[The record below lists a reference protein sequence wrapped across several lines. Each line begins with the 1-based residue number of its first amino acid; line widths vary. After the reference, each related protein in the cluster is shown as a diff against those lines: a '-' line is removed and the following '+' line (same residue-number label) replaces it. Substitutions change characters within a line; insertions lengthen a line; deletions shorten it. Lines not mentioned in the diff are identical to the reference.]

1 MDADADGHHIST
13 LMLTFFYRHLPDL
26 IRRGHVFLAQ
36 PPLYRIDIGRE
47 THWALDDAHKA
58 RILAAAKGNAKP
70 EIQRFKGLGEMM
82 PEQLKQ
88 TTLDR
93 KTRLALR
100 VQINDELAT
109 DQVMNGLMG
118 KDASVRFKF
127 IMDRAAQADEL
138 DV

>member
-1 MDADADGHHIST
+1 
-13 LMLTFFYRHLPDL
+13 
-26 IRRGHVFLAQ
+26 LAQ
-36 PPLYRIDIGRE
+36 PPLYRIDIGKD
-47 THWALDDAHKA
+47 TFWALDDNHKA
-58 RILAAAKGNAKP
+58 RILAQAKGNAKP

-109 DQVMNGLMG
+109 DSVMNGLMG
-118 KDASVRFKF
+118 KDASVRYRF
-127 IMDRAAQADEL
+127 IMERAATAGEL